1 MLVNCFTVVNDWRKQ
16 AVPGLPDDWPERTAA
31 AFGRWTGKIRKATDR
46 PSANLARRL
55 VYGMIIFIAG
65 ITALILLTVGG
76 IRLINTYL
84 PADVWSAYLLLG
96 GFFSLLG
103 LWIWSKRPSK
113 AASGGE
119 ET

>member
-1 MLVNCFTVVNDWRKQ
+1 MDDWSKQ

-55 VYGMIIFIAG
+55 VYGVIIFMAG
-65 ITALILLTVGG
+65 ITALILLTIGG
-76 IRLINTYL
+76 IRLIDNYL
-84 PADVWSAYLLLG
+84 PAGVWSAYLLLG

-113 AASGGE
+113 AASGGG